1 LIYHNC
7 NNRFINNIPLIE
19 KTHCFLLK
27 KDTDFLKYE
36 KINEMHFFF

>member
-1 LIYHNC
+1 LRKLIV
-7 NNRFINNIPLIE
+7 
-19 KTHCFLLK
+19 FLLK